1 MKYNLSA
8 LACGLLLAVGLSLAA
23 TAQPIPDADSDGVP
37 DSQDNCMLQQNA
49 PQGDTD
55 LDGYGNACDG
65 DFDNDGIV
73 FGTDFNLFMQ
83 NSNTSAPTYDEQYD
97 LDCDDIVFGT
107 DFNLFKQLFN
117 GPPGPSGLACA
128 GTPPCP
134 ATAHPCPEIVC
145 DDAIDDD
152 ADGDIDCADHGDCD
166 GQPGGLGGE
175 LCAASETGFCN
186 DGFDNDADGLTDGN
200 DPDCQAAQE
209 ICDNGFDD
217 DSDGLVDC
225 ADHTDCNGQPGGP
238 GGELCAQTETGFCA
252 DGFDNDGDGFI
263 DGADTDCQGQVEIC
277 NNGADDEADG
287 LTDCEDHAD
296 CDGQLGGPMGQLC
309 AGNEVGRCSD
319 NFDNDADG
327 FTDGADTDC
336 QAGAEICDDGIDND
350 ADGGIDCADADCA
363 AAPACSAG
371 NRLTVR
377 RVVST
382 VLGIGPD
389 DGLWNATAATSYSMT
404 WRDDINDT
412 CPPDSNC
419 SGQPPTLSV
428 KAIHDGGDIA
438 FRMEWNDI
446 SASSEVFEPKDFGD
460 RAVIMLNAN
469 RICQMGSP
477 TNPTNMWFWN
487 AADKTQGPYGSVQ
500 NLLGGGIGNT
510 THTSGDDNI
519 QVVSNHTG
527 NEWQVVM
534 SRPLAAVDPGD
545 QFEFALGITT
555 EVAFALYDGA
565 YKQRNGAKWISGR
578 ESIDIAP

>member
-83 NSNTSAPTYDEQYD
+83 HSNTSAPTYDEQYD

-117 GPPGPSGLACA
+117 GPPGPSGLPCA

-134 ATAHPCPEIVC
+134 ATAHPCPEAEIC
-145 DDAIDDD
+145 DDAIDND
-152 ADGDIDCADHGDCD
+152 ADGDIDCADHSDCD
-166 GQPGGLGGE
+166 
-175 LCAASETGFCN
+175 
-186 DGFDNDADGLTDGN
+186 
-200 DPDCQAAQE
+200 
-209 ICDNGFDD
+209 
-217 DSDGLVDC
+217 
-225 ADHTDCNGQPGGP
+225 GQPGGP
-238 GGELCAQTETGFCA
+238 GGELCAGAETGLCD
-252 DGFDNDGDGFI
+252 DG
-263 DGADTDCQGQVEIC
+263 
-277 NNGADDEADG
+277 
-287 LTDCEDHAD
+287 
-296 CDGQLGGPMGQLC
+296 
-309 AGNEVGRCSD
+309 
-319 NFDNDADG
+319 FDNDADG
-327 FTDGADTDC
+327 D
-336 QAGAEICDDGIDND
+336 
-350 ADGGIDCADADCA
+350 IDCVDADCA
-363 AAPACSAG
+363 GAPACSAG
-371 NRLTVR
+371 NRLTVG
-377 RVVST
+377 RVASP

-389 DGLWNATAATSYSMT
+389 DGLWNATVATSYSMT

-419 SGQPPTLSV
+419 SGQPPTLFV
-428 KAIHDGGDIA
+428 KAIHDGVDIA
-438 FRMEWNDI
+438 FRMEWDDI

-477 TNPTNMWFWN
+477 TDPTNMWFWN
-487 AADKTQGPYGSVQ
+487 AADKTQGAYGSVQ
-500 NLLGGGIGNT
+500 NLIAGGLGT
-510 THTSGDDNI
+510 VTHTSGDDNI
-519 QVVSNHTG
+519 QVVSNHTDTQ
-527 NEWQVVM
+527 WQVVM
-534 SRPLAAVDPGD
+534 SRPLSAVDPGD
-545 QFEFALGITT
+545 QFEFALGVTT